1 MVKAVWASMYV
12 GRKNVVFGIA
22 LFLALGVVV
31 GIPLTVN
38 LFGGSMLTDTQ
49 YQIWKVVHG
58 YSVFLATLNGYFG
71 LAIDRLDLSRRQKE
85 VASWS
90 ILVAALFGGVGRSIL
105 ALLGALDKYGV
116 VASLGEV
123 AFITLGTAVFLVG
136 EVRLRSRRTVP
147 VATGPRPDRR

>member
-1 MVKAVWASMYV
+1 MNAIWAATDV
-12 GRKNVVFGIA
+12 GRKNIVFGIA

-31 GIPLTVN
+31 GVPLTVD

-49 YQIWKVVHG
+49 YQTWKVVHG
-58 YSVFLATLNGYFG
+58 YAVFLATLNGFFG

-90 ILVAALFGGVGRSIL
+90 ILAAALFGGVGRSIL
-105 ALLGALDKYGV
+105 VLLSALDEFGL

-123 AFITLGTAVFLVG
+123 AFITLGTGMFLVG
-136 EVRLRSRRTVP
+136 EMRLRRRRSPTMTTEAHP
-147 VATGPRPDRR
+147 GRG

>member
-1 MVKAVWASMYV
+1 MKAIWSSMDV
-12 GRKNVVFGIA
+12 GRKNIVFGIA

-49 YQIWKVVHG
+49 YQTWKVVHG

-71 LAIDRLDLSRRQKE
+71 LAIDRLDLPRRQKE

-90 ILVAALFGGVGRSIL
+90 ILGAALFGGVGRSIL
-105 ALLGALDKYGV
+105 ALMEALDKFGL

-123 AFITLGTAVFLVG
+123 ALITLGTAIFLVG
-136 EVRLRSRRTVP
+136 EVRLRSRRSP
-147 VATGPRPDRR
+147 AVAAKARPRRR

>member
-1 MVKAVWASMYV
+1 VKAVWDSMDV
-12 GRKNVVFGIA
+12 GRKNIVFGIA

-49 YQIWKVVHG
+49 YPIWKVVHG
-58 YSVFLATLNGYFG
+58 YSVFLATLNGFFG

-90 ILVAALFGGVGRSIL
+90 ILTAALFGGVGRSIL
-105 ALLGALDKYGV
+105 VLFGVLDKVGL

-123 AFITLGTAVFLVG
+123 AFITLGTAIFLVG
-136 EVRLRSRRTVP
+136 EVRLRSRRTP
-147 VATGPRPDRR
+147 APAAKARAAKR

>member
-1 MVKAVWASMYV
+1 VKAVWASTDV
-12 GRKNVVFGIA
+12 GRKNIVFGIA

-38 LFGGSMLTDTQ
+38 LFGGSMLTGTQ
-49 YQIWKVVHG
+49 YQTWKVVHG
-58 YSVFLATLNGYFG
+58 YSVFLATLNGFFG

-90 ILVAALFGGVGRSIL
+90 ILVAALSGGVGRSIL
-105 ALLGALDKYGV
+105 ALLGALDEFGL

-123 AFITLGTAVFLVG
+123 AFITLGTAIFLVG
-136 EVRLRSRRTVP
+136 EVRFRSRP
-147 VATGPRPDRR
+147 KAPPARR

>member
-1 MVKAVWASMYV
+1 MKAIWATTDV
-12 GRKNVVFGIA
+12 GRKNIVLGIA

-49 YQIWKVVHG
+49 YQTWKVVHA
-58 YSVFLATLNGYFG
+58 YSVFLATLNGFFG

-105 ALLGALDKYGV
+105 VLMGALDAFGL
-116 VASLGEV
+116 VASFGEV
-123 AFITLGTAVFLVG
+123 AFITLGTAIFLVG
-136 EVRLRSRRTVP
+136 EARLRSRRSP
-147 VATGPRPDRR
+147 ALAEDARPARR

>member
-1 MVKAVWASMYV
+1 MDV
-12 GRKNVVFGIA
+12 GRKNIGFGIA

-38 LFGGSMLTDTQ
+38 LFGGSMLTASQ
-49 YQIWKVVHG
+49 YQTWKVVHA

-90 ILVAALFGGVGRSIL
+90 ILGAALFGGVGRSIL
-105 ALLGALDKYGV
+105 VLLGALDKFGL

-123 AFITLGTAVFLVG
+123 ALITLGTAIFLVG
-136 EVRLRSRRTVP
+136 EVRLRSRRSP
-147 VATGPRPDRR
+147 APAAGARPRRR

>member
-1 MVKAVWASMYV
+1 MKALWATMDV
-12 GRKNVVFGIA
+12 GRKNFVFGIA

-58 YSVFLATLNGYFG
+58 YSVFLATLNGFFG

-85 VASWS
+85 LASWS
-90 ILVAALFGGVGRSIL
+90 LLIAGLFGGIGRSTLVL
-105 ALLGALDKYGV
+105 AGALDQYGLL
-116 VASLGEV
+116 ASLGEV
-123 AFITLGTAVFLVG
+123 AFITLGTAIFVVG
-136 EVRLRSRRTVP
+136 EVRLRSRRP
-147 VATGPRPDRR
+147 VAKAAQARPNQR